1 MRKKKVKQPRS
12 ILSVCLRA
20 DLKQM
25 AQMAAKRHRLTTSQ
39 WAARLIEDA
48 LTPLPE
54 RSNG

>member
-1 MRKKKVKQPRS
+1 MSKGKRKRPRS

-25 AQMAAKRHRLTTSQ
+25 AQVAAKRHRLTTSQ

-54 RSNG
+54 RGNG